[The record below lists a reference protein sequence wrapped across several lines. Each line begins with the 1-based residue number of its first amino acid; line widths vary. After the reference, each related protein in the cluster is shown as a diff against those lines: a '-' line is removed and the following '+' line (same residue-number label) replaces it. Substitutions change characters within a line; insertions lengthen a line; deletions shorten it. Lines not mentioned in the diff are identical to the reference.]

1 MKSFIVATFFAVF
14 VAYVR
19 ADDLTDIDDDSN
31 EPGYVVS

>member
-1 MKSFIVATFFAVF
+1 MKFFIVTILFVAF

-19 ADDLTDIDDDSN
+19 ADYLTDIDDDSN